1 MTIKIFVINML
12 KSTARRE
19 LVAAMLDSLGLE
31 YEFFTA
37 TDGRNLTPE
46 QEQQCDLQDEVVLPV
61 RMGRKIIVQNKLIP
75 PEVGCAFSHLR
86 LYQHILDCGL
96 DRAVVLEDDVIL
108 HPDAVVALQS
118 LDCITEPWDVV
129 HFSSHEGIKNLP
141 FSHKYRFGS
150 HDEFYFQ
157 RLGMHHPAIDSIHN
171 QRRVI
176 GLAAFY
182 VVTAHACER
191 LLKLGYPVRIPSD
204 FLLGL
209 IAYNE
214 LKMFRAYPLDHFYKV
229 ADIASTIGGEE
240 ERPHPLV
247 RG

>member
-1 MTIKIFVINML
+1 MAIKIFVINML
-12 KSTARRE
+12 KSTDRRE
-19 LVAAMLDSLGLE
+19 RMAAMLDSLGLE

-37 TDGRNLTPE
+37 TDGRNLSPA

-61 RMGRKIIVQNKLIP
+61 RMGRKIIVQTKLTP

-96 DRAVVLEDDVIL
+96 DRAVILEDDAIL

-118 LDCITEPWDVV
+118 LDRITEPWDVV
-129 HFSSHEGIKNLP
+129 HFSSHVGIKNLP
-141 FSHKYRFGS
+141 FSHKYRFGPN
-150 HDEFYFQ
+150 DEFYFQ
-157 RLGMHHPAIDSIHN
+157 RLGMHHPAIDAIHN

-176 GLAAFY
+176 VLTTFY
-182 VVTAHACER
+182 VITAQGCER
-191 LLKLGYPVRIPSD
+191 LLKLGYPVRLTSD
-204 FLLGL
+204 YLLGI

-214 LKMFRAYPLDHFYKV
+214 LKMFRAYPLNHFYTM
-229 ADIASTIGGEE
+229 ADVASTIGGDVG
-240 ERPHPLV
+240 RQHNLV

>member
-1 MTIKIFVINML
+1 MAIKIFVINMRR
-12 KSTARRE
+12 SADRRE
-19 LVAAMLDSLGLE
+19 RMAAMLESLGLE
-31 YEFFTA
+31 YEFFAA

-61 RMGRKIIVQNKLIP
+61 RMGRKIIVQTKLTP

-96 DRAVVLEDDVIL
+96 DRAVILEDDALL
-108 HPDAVVALQS
+108 HPDAVVALHS

-129 HFSSHEGIKNLP
+129 HFSSHVGIKNLP
-141 FSHKYRFGS
+141 LSHKYRFGPNN
-150 HDEFYFQ
+150 EFYFQ

-176 GLAAFY
+176 VLAAFY
-182 VVTAHACER
+182 VVTSNACER

-204 FLLGL
+204 YLLGL
-209 IAYNE
+209 LAYNE
-214 LKMFRAYPLDHFYKV
+214 LKMFRAYPLGHFYKV
-229 ADIASTIGGEE
+229 ADVASTIGGA
-240 ERPHPLV
+240 ERQHNLV